1 MSPSPRIPI
10 TFMNNITRIHNRT
23 VYYPV
28 YILQGSIK
36 CIVLLWIHTTRA
48 PSSIGNSPHRMQGA
62 IDAASDVDIRIAL
75 LTVAD
80 GDDYRK
86 KDPLAVFARTVNAAV
101 TCGTSGTAGGDGL
114 DICVD
119 RCERKPSWLD
129 LRTPRKGACYA
140 LCSLAIAPCTEG

>member
-1 MSPSPRIPI
+1 
-10 TFMNNITRIHNRT
+10 
-23 VYYPV
+23 
-28 YILQGSIK
+28 
-36 CIVLLWIHTTRA
+36 
-48 PSSIGNSPHRMQGA
+48 MQGA

-86 KDPLAVFARTVNAAV
+86 KDPVAVFARTVNAAV

-129 LRTPRKGACYA
+129 LRTLRKGACYA
-140 LCSLAIAPCTEG
+140 LCSLAIAPCTER